1 MNTND
6 GFRLVTAENGVV
18 YLRADNIS
26 CPHGFAT
33 RIGGVSALI
42 PLTGVPLLF
51 ISSGGTALVSSY
63 LTIGICQNVIAN
75 INRKELSSKEE

>member
-1 MNTND
+1 MLS
-6 GFRLVTAENGVV
+6 GGALYF
-18 YLRADNIS
+18 
-26 CPHGFAT
+26 FAHFVLN
-33 RIGGVSALI
+33 IGGVSALI